1 MNLETKITA
10 DLWISVRTNYDKQDF
25 TGAILDAF
33 HFLSDLIRKKSG
45 AEGDGAALIGSALG
59 GAAPKIK
66 LNKLQSESELNIQR
80 GMETTLRGLYQ
91 TFRNPR
97 SHEKY
102 SDSEEDAQVII
113 IFIGYIVRQLDTAKS
128 QFSREDFLKRV
139 MDPDFFANSRY
150 SDLLASEIPTGQ
162 LLEVFLDT
170 YRAKT
175 SGKIE
180 NLRYF
185 FKSLLP
191 KLNSDQLKQVNDV
204 ISDELKTADDEAT
217 IRHIV
222 GSLGAACWEFIH
234 ETARLRI
241 ENRLIK
247 SIKEGRYNT
256 KQRRTL
262 DGSLGTWAICIFSKM
277 ILKQEL
283 LRAIYASLSSNN
295 TERENY
301 IFKFILADLTNLSNM
316 TPFGY
321 DELFTKKIKEGDE
334 RFYNAILI
342 GEFWSI
348 QSKELEEAIN
358 TFTPALPTYDPF
370 DDDIPF

>member
-1 MNLETKITA
+1 MNLETKITTE
-10 DLWISVRTNYDKQDF
+10 LWASIRTNYDKQDF

-80 GMETTLRGLYQ
+80 GMEMTLRGMYQ

-97 SHEKY
+97 SHEKF

-113 IFIGYIVRQLDTAKS
+113 VFIGYIVRQLDIAKS

-139 MDPDFFANSRY
+139 MDPDFFPNSRY
-150 SDLLASEIPTGQ
+150 SDLLVSEIPTGQ

-180 NLRYF
+180 SLRHF
-185 FKSLLP
+185 FNSLLP
-191 KLNSDQLKQVNDV
+191 ELNTEQLKQAYEV
-204 ISDELKTADDEAT
+204 ISDELKTADDETT
-217 IRHIV
+217 IRYII
-222 GSLGAACWEFIH
+222 GSLGESCWESLH

-256 KQRRTL
+256 KQGRTL
-262 DGSLGTWAICIFSKM
+262 DGSLGTWTICIFNKM
-277 ILKQEL
+277 ILKKEAVQ
-283 LRAIYASLSSNN
+283 AIYGNLSSKN

-301 IFKFILADLTNLSNM
+301 IFKFISTSLTKLSEQ
-316 TPFGY
+316 PPAGF

-334 RFYNAILI
+334 RFHDAVII
-342 GEFWSI
+342 GEFWNT
-348 QSKELEEAIN
+348 QSKKLKDAMLS
-358 TFTPALPTYDPF
+358 FTPALPTHDPF

>member
-10 DLWISVRTNYDKQDF
+10 DLWASIKTNYDKQDF
-25 TGAILDAF
+25 TGAILDSF

-45 AEGDGAALIGSALG
+45 AEGDGAALIGSAFG

-66 LNKLQSESELNIQR
+66 LNKLQSESELNVQR
-80 GMETTLRGLYQ
+80 GMEMTLRGMYQ

-97 SHEKY
+97 SHEKF

-113 IFIGYIVRQLDTAKS
+113 VFIGYIVRQLDTAKS

-150 SDLLASEIPTGQ
+150 SDLLVSEIPAGQ

-170 YRAKT
+170 YRTKT

-185 FKSLLP
+185 FNSLLP
-191 KLNSDQLKQVNDV
+191 KLNSDQLKQAHEV
-204 ISDELKTADDEAT
+204 ISDELKTADDETT
-217 IRHIV
+217 IRYII
-222 GSLGAACWEFIH
+222 GSLGTSCWESVH

-247 SIKEGRYNT
+247 SIKEGRYST
-256 KQRRTL
+256 KQGRTL
-262 DGSLGTWAICIFSKM
+262 DGSLGTWTICIFRKM
-277 ILKQEL
+277 ILKQEA
-283 LRAIYASLSSNN
+283 LRTIYGSLSSKN

-301 IFKFILADLTNLSNM
+301 IFKFIMADLINLSEL

-334 RFYNAILI
+334 RFYNTTLI

-348 QSKELEEAIN
+348 QSEELVEAVNSFI
-358 TFTPALPTYDPF
+358 PAQPTYDPF